1 MLHIKVWNCWK
12 ITRAYANA
20 VKISPRHTPQKKIEE
35 LFSWFW
41 IVVERQRT
49 KPQAIK
55 MSMLMNHFE
64 ALAISM
70 EKPVEEVK
78 PKRKV
83 VIKRKEKPVERMK
96 RQVIRANYAM
106 DSTWELPVGLK
117 LLTEEEMEKLE
128 DKKVPF
134 SWWIRWN
141 ELHYYDADMKVVTLQ
156 PTCDYLDIDEAI
168 KWPLDT
174 EMWEDDVMDE

>member
-1 MLHIKVWNCWK
+1 
-12 ITRAYANA
+12 
-20 VKISPRHTPQKKIEE
+20 
-35 LFSWFW
+35 
-41 IVVERQRT
+41 
-49 KPQAIK
+49 

-83 VIKRKEKPVERMK
+83 VIKRKEKPVEKPVERMK

-128 DKKVPF
+128 DKNVPF

>member
-1 MLHIKVWNCWK
+1 MKKPKNKSIAAH
-12 ITRAYANA
+12 
-20 VKISPRHTPQKKIEE
+20 HTPSPLKTPFHIQKKKLKDFFPGFGGSSKDKEP
-35 LFSWFW
+35 S
-41 IVVERQRT
+41 
-49 KPQAIK
+49 PQAIK

-70 EKPVEEVK
+70 EKPVEEQK

-83 VIKRKEKPVERMK
+83 VLKRKEKPVEEKKPMK
-96 RQVIRANYAM
+96 RQVIRANYAF

-117 LLTEEEMEKLE
+117 LLTEQEMEKLE
-128 DKKVPF
+128 NKEVPF

-141 ELHYYDADMKVVTLQ
+141 ELHYYDADMKHHTLS
-156 PTCDYLDIDEAI
+156 PTFDYQDNDEAV

-174 EMWEDDVMDE
+174 EMWEDDVLDE

>member
-1 MLHIKVWNCWK
+1 
-12 ITRAYANA
+12 
-20 VKISPRHTPQKKIEE
+20 
-35 LFSWFW
+35 
-41 IVVERQRT
+41 
-49 KPQAIK
+49 
-55 MSMLMNHFE
+55 MLMNHFNNV
-64 ALAISM
+64 ATSM

-83 VIKRKEKPVERMK
+83 VIKRKEKPVEKPVERMK
-96 RQVIRANYAM
+96 RQVIRANYAF

-117 LLTEEEMEKLE
+117 LLTEQEMEKLE
-128 DKKVPF
+128 NKEVPF

-156 PTCDYLDIDEAI
+156 PTCDYQDNDEAV

-174 EMWEDDVMDE
+174 EMWEDDVMDDEDCTRKTCAECNEEVSCGNYNEVKQFICEDCAANI